1 MHENPFIDVAPPIN
15 PKKRK
20 ATEPTVVGEE
30 IRLDGE
36 NDQAFFIFQ
45 AGFVHP
51 VHFFFRSASP
61 QDESYVL
68 ASTSDLLLFSPLFLD
83 FLFFWMLYFL
93 KKNAGQDTDPI
104 SLKEFKVTLQSA
116 QEMRAVLGQVK
127 YFVAPKLHV
136 VSIEGKAST
145 IQLRLPS
152 KRHKILGLGDTS
164 SWVWDNF
171 LCLLSSIRAEHRD
184 RGLGV
189 LGMIADSSQSKAKP
203 VFKPKQK
210 LASVS

>member
-1 MHENPFIDVAPPIN
+1 MLLRRSTRRRGRPPNRPLWERRFVLTVKMTRLFLIFKLSLCIPCTFFPKCLTPGWVLCPSLHFLFI
-15 PKKRK
+15 
-20 ATEPTVVGEE
+20 VV
-30 IRLDGE
+30 
-36 NDQAFFIFQ
+36 
-45 AGFVHP
+45 
-51 VHFFFRSASP
+51 
-61 QDESYVL
+61 
-68 ASTSDLLLFSPLFLD
+68 FSPLSEFLV
-83 FLFFWMLYFL
+83 FLNALFL
-93 KKNAGQDTDPI
+93 KKNPGQDTDPI